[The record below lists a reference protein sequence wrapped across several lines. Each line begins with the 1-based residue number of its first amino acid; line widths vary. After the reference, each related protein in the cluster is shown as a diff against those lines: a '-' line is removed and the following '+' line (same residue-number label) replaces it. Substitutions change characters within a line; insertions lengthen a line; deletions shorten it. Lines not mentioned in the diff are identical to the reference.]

1 LAPACISRQE
11 LAERKRTD
19 KKNAREEKFVTTIV
33 RQYQKEK
40 PNEKMQYQGEE
51 LDKYFGKTPK
61 NENVA
66 SSSSTDNSKER
77 SASVNPKT
85 NRKCEEKGDSPI
97 KRSKSIANPKTSRK
111 CEEEGDSPMKRAK
124 SVTNRANASIEV
136 KRKRDERS
144 ETSLKKCQEQH

>member
-1 LAPACISRQE
+1 
-11 LAERKRTD
+11 
-19 KKNAREEKFVTTIV
+19 
-33 RQYQKEK
+33 
-40 PNEKMQYQGEE
+40 MQYQGEE
-51 LDKYFGKTPK
+51 LDKYFGNIPK

-85 NRKCEEKGDSPI
+85 NRKCKEKGDSPI